1 MAYATTL
8 QMGGIIKEDQTS
20 GDSPHDVQINM
31 DDQGVSS
38 PYLSEKGD
46 PLSVIATWSNTTK
59 SWVPTN
65 PEKIVNPGFHPN
77 RQISTQDFIDLNSTN
92 FNNAVKTQINE
103 YDTPIQNKYKD
114 LNTFQPYTT
123 STQTSATIDPN
134 QSNPT
139 QPGDGGTGSTETT
152 TQEETT
158 SPPIPTTGV
167 AQIQDFQGTG
177 DPDAGRDLRYPFDH
191 TSAYDFIKI
200 FPMKYIPAIQNG
212 NANTPTQGGS
222 ASSHFSQ
229 VGRRYQHAEKAGS
242 MVFLPMIPAG
252 ESNSTGWGKGDEMNA
267 IQKQFGIAA
276 TDIIGDALKNQ
287 KDIIDWGIKAGNT
300 LVGAAGALLN
310 SSGLGQFITAH
321 FAGKAVGANILGR
334 SGVAINPN
342 LELLF
347 TGPSLRT
354 FGYEFTFTPRGK
366 KETQEVRD
374 IIKVFKK
381 GMAPKRTEQH
391 MFLNVPHVW
400 NVEYVY
406 NSQGSSESWQHP
418 YLNKIKPCALQTFD
432 VDYRPGNSYMTYSDG
447 SMTSYVVRMTFGELE
462 PIYNNDIDM
471 NSNDMGY

>member
-1 MAYATTL
+1 MSETTKDL
-8 QMGGIIKEDQTS
+8 SGKTGLGESENMTIHIKNS
-20 GDSPHDVQINM
+20 GAST
-31 DDQGVSS
+31 
-38 PYLSEKGD
+38 PYLSLDGLSAFAQYNDTTKQWDVNSPDAKIEINNQSVTHQD
-46 PLSVIATWSNTTK
+46 FMDLNATTVDQNIISVINDD
-59 SWVPTN
+59 PTLKDN
-65 PEKIVNPGFHPN
+65 Y
-77 RQISTQDFIDLNSTN
+77 TN
-92 FNNAVKTQINE
+92 
-103 YDTPIQNKYKD
+103 
-114 LNTFQPYTT
+114 LNTFQPFQTFQ
-123 STQTSATIDPN
+123 QTSATT
-134 QSNPT
+134 NPEDST
-139 QPGDGGTGSTETT
+139 PVQPGDSTTADEA
-152 TQEETT
+152 TT
-158 SPPIPTTGV
+158 SPPSIT
-167 AQIQDFQGTG
+167 QIQDFEGTG

-212 NANTPTQGGS
+212 NVNTLTQGGS

-242 MVFLPMIPAG
+242 MVFLPMIPAS
-252 ESNSTGWGKGDEMNA
+252 ESSSTGWGKGDEMNA

-276 TDIIGDALKNQ
+276 TEIIGDALTNQ

-300 LVGAAGALLN
+300 LVGAAGALLK

-321 FAGKAVGANILGR
+321 FAGKAVGSNILGR

-347 TGPSLRT
+347 SGPSLRE
-354 FGYEFTFTPRGK
+354 FGYQFTFTPRSK

-381 GMAPKRTEQH
+381 GMAPRRTEQH

-418 YLNKIKPCALQTFD
+418 YLNKIKPCALKSFT
-432 VDYRPGNSYMTYSDG
+432 VDYMPAGSYMTYSDG
-447 SMTSYVVRMTFGELE
+447 SMTSYQVTMSFGELE